1 MATIPSF
8 TPKTPKVRVYN
19 NFAGVDF
26 TSDSS
31 QVQLNRSPNCV
42 NMYKDYKSSLG
53 QAIETRPGFINLLE
67 LSSEIFGI
75 HFIKTD
81 SLKVIVHTGT
91 KLLLWSN
98 YPSEQEESSMTEL
111 YSSMAERKS
120 VSFVYNNKMYIN
132 DGTNYIYYDGTTIK
146 AVSEDA
152 FIPTTTIA
160 RAPSGGG
167 TLYQPVNVLQ
177 PKRKNSFLGNG
188 TDKNYTLD
196 SSGLDSTTVTATIN
210 GVDKTEGTDFT
221 VNRSTGVVTFNT
233 APAAPGTA
241 GQDNVVI
248 TFAKTVSDYGTRIS
262 KCILSCIFDNRVFF
276 SGNSD
281 FPNAL
286 FHSMLNDPTYIS
298 DTAYYQDGS
307 DNVSIT
313 SLMRVGD
320 SILVIKKD
328 DQQDSVVYYHTPQ
341 ETKINDETETVY
353 PTKQGLAG
361 VGCISFWG
369 SKNFLDEPVFMSR
382 LGLKSFTKLNL
393 GYERSIEHKS
403 TMVDS
408 KLVNE
413 ADLENVHLEQW
424 RGYLLCLINGH
435 IYLADNRQ
443 KFVNR
448 GTQQQEYE
456 WYYWDNIGDVVDNVF
471 HKATLL
477 KEYDDNLFF
486 GTENGVVAQFIEN
499 RYNDNGRVIYCQW
512 QTPDDSFTSENHL
525 KTTNKRGGIANLKTL
540 PNSVCKLKVKTD
552 KIDETYVTRY
562 VSSGFSFEDFS
573 FIDFAFTTSSKSFM
587 KYKIKQKKWSQIS
600 MTFYS
605 DELDKPFG
613 IFSSTLEAFIGGY
626 VKSVN
631 YL

>member
-1 MATIPSF
+1 M
-8 TPKTPKVRVYN
+8 
-19 NFAGVDF
+19 
-26 TSDSS
+26 
-31 QVQLNRSPNCV
+31 
-42 NMYKDYKSSLG
+42 
-53 QAIETRPGFINLLE
+53 
-67 LSSEIFGI
+67 
-75 HFIKTD
+75 
-81 SLKVIVHTGT
+81 
-91 KLLLWSN
+91 
-98 YPSEQEESSMTEL
+98 QEHL
-111 YSSMAERKS
+111 Q
-120 VSFVYNNKMYIN
+120 
-132 DGTNYIYYDGTTIK
+132 D
-146 AVSEDA
+146 
-152 FIPTTTIA
+152 
-160 RAPSGGG
+160 GG

-177 PKRKNSFLGNG
+177 AKRKNSFLGNG

-196 SSGLDSTTVTATIN
+196 SSGLDVTLVTATVN
-210 GVDKTEGTDFT
+210 GVEKTEGTDFT
-221 VNRSTGVVTFNT
+221 VSRATGVVTFNT
-233 APAAPGTA
+233 APPAPSTA

-248 TFAKTVSDYGTRIS
+248 TFAKTVVDYNTRIS
-262 KCILSCIFDNRVFF
+262 KCLLSCIFDNRVFY

-328 DQQDSVVYYHTPQ
+328 DQQDSVVYYHTPK
-341 ETKINDETETVY
+341 EITVNEETETVY

-361 VGCISFWG
+361 VGCVSFWG

-403 TMVDS
+403 TMVDG

-413 ADLENVHLEQW
+413 IDLENVHLEQW
-424 RGYLLCLINGH
+424 KGYLLCLINGH

-443 KFVNR
+443 QYLNK

-456 WYYWDNIGDVVDNVF
+456 WYYWDNIGDVVEGVF
-471 HKATLL
+471 YKATLL
-477 KEYDDNLFF
+477 KEYDDTLLF
-486 GTENGVVAQFIEN
+486 GTENGVVAKFVEN
-499 RYNDNGRVIYCQW
+499 RYNDNGRLIYCQW
-512 QTPDDSFTSENHL
+512 QTPDDDFTSENHL

-552 KIDETYVTRY
+552 KTEETEVTRY
-562 VSSGFSFEDFS
+562 VASGFSFENFS
-573 FIDFAFTTSSKSFM
+573 FIDFSFTTTSKSFM
-587 KYKIKQKKWSQIS
+587 TYKIKQKKWSQIS